1 MNLQHHHHYPPT
13 PEYEGWV
20 STRVLEEVVLP
31 AYSAWPCE
39 GHVGGSRSF
48 HYPDTV
54 PGTCRRALAVF
65 CERQCAA
72 QVTLRYV
79 CCPGRPSS
87 PLSVILRCGMNIFV
101 YCSDNFGG
109 GYLDI
114 KMSCHQTLQ
123 IVTPPTHTGGEY
135 IYQGGEIS
143 SLIYELHRYLT
154 PPCLAVVSLCSEG
167 PPIPTLRTLSR
178 FSAGEIRAVEY
189 IRSTGFQFPS
199 EVQDVMHRFIFVPY
213 VQDME
218 RLRRDKEIAASI
230 ITI

>member
-1 MNLQHHHHYPPT
+1 MNLQHHHHCPPT
-13 PEYEGWV
+13 PDYEGWV
-20 STRVLEEVVLP
+20 STRVLEEMVLP

-39 GHVGGSRSF
+39 NHVGGSRSF

-87 PLSVILRCGMNIFV
+87 PLSVVLRCGMNIFV

-123 IVTPPTHTGGEY
+123 IVTPP
-135 IYQGGEIS
+135 
-143 SLIYELHRYLT
+143 
-154 PPCLAVVSLCSEG
+154 PP
-167 PPIPTLRTLSR
+167 PPVWYTVPAHVLRLS
-178 FSAGEIRAVEY
+178 
-189 IRSTGFQFPS
+189 
-199 EVQDVMHRFIFVPY
+199 FIFFY
-213 VQDME
+213 YF
-218 RLRRDKEIAASI
+218 I
-230 ITI
+230 IL